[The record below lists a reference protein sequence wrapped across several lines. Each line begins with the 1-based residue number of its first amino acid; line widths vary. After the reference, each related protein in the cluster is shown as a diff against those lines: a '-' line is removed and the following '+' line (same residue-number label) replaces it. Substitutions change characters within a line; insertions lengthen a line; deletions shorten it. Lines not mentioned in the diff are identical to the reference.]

1 MTKAR
6 DIMTE
11 GAEFVSVDVTAAE
24 AAQQMARTG
33 VGALPVVRTDG
44 HLAGMV
50 TDRDLVVKVLAAGKT
65 PDSVKVG
72 DLADQDEVVTIGAHD
87 SVDEAVQTMK
97 DHKVRRLPVID
108 GNRLVGL
115 ISQGDIATSLSA
127 EQVADLVV
135 AISEAP

>member
-11 GAEFVSVDVTAAE
+11 GVEFIAVDATAAD
-24 AAQQMARTG
+24 AAQQMASQG
-33 VGALPVVRTDG
+33 VGALPVCRTDG
-44 HLAGMV
+44 HLVGMV

-65 PDSVKVG
+65 PDSVTVG
-72 DLADQDEVVTIGAHD
+72 DLADQDEVVTIGADD
-87 SVDEAVQTMK
+87 SVEEAVQTMK

-108 GNRLVGL
+108 GDRMVGL
-115 ISQGDIATSLSA
+115 ISQGDVATELSA
-127 EQVADLVV
+127 EQVGDLVV